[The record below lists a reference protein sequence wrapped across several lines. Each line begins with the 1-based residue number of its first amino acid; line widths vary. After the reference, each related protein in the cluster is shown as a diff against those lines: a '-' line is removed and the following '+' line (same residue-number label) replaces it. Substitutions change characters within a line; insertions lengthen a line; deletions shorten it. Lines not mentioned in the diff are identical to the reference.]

1 MVEDRSGSSNTP
13 RPSEVSLHTL
23 FLQGIYTRY
32 THESC
37 GKTGRRG
44 VVFPWRVVWEVF
56 EAEGPEIFICLH
68 FSFEMD
74 PVDPEKF
81 RHLDF
86 RSEISHPQRTRQI

>member
-1 MVEDRSGSSNTP
+1 
-13 RPSEVSLHTL
+13 
-23 FLQGIYTRY
+23 
-32 THESC
+32 
-37 GKTGRRG
+37 
-44 VVFPWRVVWEVF
+44 VWEVF